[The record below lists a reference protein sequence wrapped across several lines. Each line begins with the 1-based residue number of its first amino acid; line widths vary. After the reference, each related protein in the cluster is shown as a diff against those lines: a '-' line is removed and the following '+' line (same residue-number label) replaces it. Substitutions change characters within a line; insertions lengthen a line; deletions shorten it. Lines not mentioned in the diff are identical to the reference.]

1 MKTESHQVPPLDRPT
16 RLSDYA
22 GGIFKLIPTRKGMK
36 KAIDRGWVSIN
47 GKRAATGDF
56 ISGGEII
63 KLTLEKA
70 KPRPSIALKL
80 EVLYEDEFL
89 AIINKPAGIEVSG
102 NRKWTIE
109 NALAGNLKPSTQE
122 DGLEFP
128 EAIHRLD
135 HPTTGALLI
144 GKTRTAVAELNRLF
158 SERAIGKTYLAI
170 AIGEMNDS
178 GTITSNVDE
187 KPSRSEY
194 KVLESV
200 ASERFGQLNLV
211 ELKPHT
217 GRRHQ
222 LRKHL
227 ASIGNPI
234 LGDKDHGIDGLI
246 LKGKG
251 LYLHSFSLEFTHPFK
266 QEILKVSAPIPTR
279 FEKIFPRKESD

>member
-1 MKTESHQVPPLDRPT
+1 MKQTESHQVPILEKPT

-22 GGIFKLIPTRKGMK
+22 GGIFKLIPSRKGMK
-36 KAIDRGWVSIN
+36 KAIDKGWVTVN
-47 GKRAATGDF
+47 GRPANTGDVL
-56 ISGGEII
+56 SGGETIV
-63 KLTLEKA
+63 LTIHQA
-70 KPRPSIALKL
+70 KPRPSIDLKL

-89 AIINKPAGIEVSG
+89 AVINKPPGIEVSG

-109 NALAGNLKPSTQE
+109 NALVTNLKPSTQE
-122 DGLEFP
+122 DALEFP

-135 HPTTGALLI
+135 YPTTGALLI

-178 GTITSNVDE
+178 GTITSDVGE
-187 KPSRSEY
+187 KPSRSVY

-234 LGDKDHGIDGLI
+234 LGDREYGIDGLI

-251 LYLHSFSLEFTHPFK
+251 LYLHSLSLAFLHPFQ
-266 QEILKVSAPIPTR
+266 QEKIQINAPIP
-279 FEKIFPRKESD
+279 EKFRRIFPKMNG